1 MDETEQAQ
9 VYTEDSVFPFYL
21 SNFTGDIKISA
32 LLDVM
37 LLASE
42 NQLKQKDADSVSMV
56 KRGLGWVVTQYH
68 LDIKTMPKVGQ
79 KLKVSTRATSY
90 NKFFFYR
97 DFWIDDTEGNR
108 LVTLESAFVIIDI
121 KKRKIVS
128 AADSLK
134 DMFGSKETSKIK
146 RFARMREP
154 KEFDTQDEQ
163 HIGYYNI
170 DVNRHVNNT
179 YYFDWMIDSLDI
191 EFIATHRIKTMDIKY
206 DKELNLHSKPVV
218 YSKLDG
224 NQSTHWIK
232 NGDDLNVIAQ
242 FTWENK

>member
-1 MDETEQAQ
+1 MDETSQAE
-9 VYTEDSVFPFYL
+9 VYTEESTFPFYL
-21 SNFTGDIKISA
+21 SNFTSDIKTSA

-79 KLKVSTRATSY
+79 KISVSTRATSY
-90 NKFFFYR
+90 NKFFYYR
-97 DFWIDDTEGNR
+97 DFWIDDEKGNR
-108 LVTLESAFVIIDI
+108 MVTLESAFVIIDI
-121 KKRKIVS
+121 EKRKIVS
-128 AADSLK
+128 AADTLGSL
-134 DMFGSKETSKIK
+134 FGSEETSKIK
-146 RFARMREP
+146 RFARLKEP
-154 KEFDTQDEQ
+154 ADFDHESSQ

-179 YYFDWMIDSLDI
+179 YYFDWMVDSLDI

-206 DKELNLHSKPVV
+206 DKELNLQSKPEVF
-218 YSKLDG
+218 SKLDG
-224 NQSTHWIK
+224 NTSTHWIK

-242 FTWENK
+242 FVWEDK